1 MSAAA
6 SDGCPFLRGRAGR
19 ALQDSTAAPPP
30 NFLDDRGPT
39 ASPQPLLINPGA
51 IIIRQDVASKSDGL
65 GGAAIIGKH

>member
-1 MSAAA
+1 
-6 SDGCPFLRGRAGR
+6 
-19 ALQDSTAAPPP
+19 LQDSTAAPPP